1 VEVAM
6 WMTLE
11 TTVRAA
17 CSLELRM
24 RRAMLEA

>member
-1 VEVAM
+1 M